1 MQPQAFGGRTRGGPG
16 SAKSAAFRYPVSIHR
31 LVAPAAGST
40 VVVGAPHHP
49 GGAAVHA
56 QACPVTAFFEEFWK
70 HMVET
75 GEDTTV
81 VIVGAGV
88 AGLALGA
95 FLLRN
100 GIGCI
105 ILEKHSRAYVEK
117 RQRAGTID
125 SFGVRMFRAW
135 GLEEVLEGDPIPQ
148 AGGGFFID
156 GEELPVDWE
165 DDDSE
170 SLFCP
175 QQVLVR
181 NLTDVFLRDGGDLRF
196 EAADVSLEDIDGERP
211 LVRYRD
217 TNGSVEVLRCDFV
230 AGCDGDRGVSRA
242 AIPAAALTRYSYE
255 YGYAWLS
262 VLAEV
267 PAHPSGMAIHSR
279 GLAGVIPRGANASRL
294 YLQCP
299 IDDTLAQWPDERIWN
314 ELEARFGTPVATG
327 PIADKRLVPL
337 RSVVY
342 SPMNHGRLYLL
353 GDAAHIVPPMSAKGI
368 HLALHDAEV
377 FARAVIH
384 RVRKGDSSLLDDYSS
399 TCLRHVWNYQAF
411 AAWITE
417 IMHNVGDASYA
428 GEFRKQI
435 ARAEL
440 ERLFTSPTA
449 NRLFSEFSAGV
460 N

>member
-1 MQPQAFGGRTRGGPG
+1 M
-16 SAKSAAFRYPVSIHR
+16 I
-31 LVAPAAGST
+31 
-40 VVVGAPHHP
+40 
-49 GGAAVHA
+49 
-56 QACPVTAFFEEFWK
+56 
-70 HMVET
+70 ET
-75 GEDTTV
+75 HENTTV

-88 AGLALGA
+88 AGLTLGN
-95 FLLRN
+95 FLVRN
-100 GIGCI
+100 GIGCVV
-105 ILEKHSRAYVEK
+105 LEKHSRAHVEQ

-135 GLEEVLEGDPIPQ
+135 GLGEVLEGDPVPEVE
-148 AGGGFFID
+148 GGFWID
-156 GEELPVDWE
+156 GEELPIEFGE
-165 DDDSE
+165 DDDANE
-170 SLFCP
+170 SIFCP

-181 NLTDVFLRDGGDLRF
+181 NLTDVFLREGGDLRF
-196 EAADVSLEDIDGERP
+196 EAADVALEDLERP
-211 LVRYRD
+211 RVRYRD
-217 TNGSVEVLRCDFV
+217 AAGAEKVVGCDYI

-242 AIPAAALTRYSYE
+242 TIPAGVLTRHAHE

-267 PAHPSGMAIHSR
+267 PASPSGMAIHSR
-279 GLAGVIPRGANASRL
+279 GLAGLIPRGAAASRL

-299 IDDTLAQWPDERIWN
+299 LGDTVEQWPDERVWS

-327 PIADKRLVPL
+327 RIADKRLVSL

-342 SPMNHGRLYLL
+342 SPMSHGRLFLL

-377 FARAVIH
+377 FARAVVH
-384 RVRKGDSSLLDDYSS
+384 HVREDDPGLLESYSE
-399 TCLRHVWNYQAF
+399 TCLRHIWNYQAF
-411 AAWITE
+411 ATWITE
-417 IMHNVGDASYA
+417 TMHNAGDASYE

-440 ERLFTSPTA
+440 ERQFTSPAA
-449 NRLFSEFSAGV
+449 NRLFGELTAGV

>member
-1 MQPQAFGGRTRGGPG
+1 
-16 SAKSAAFRYPVSIHR
+16 
-31 LVAPAAGST
+31 
-40 VVVGAPHHP
+40 
-49 GGAAVHA
+49 
-56 QACPVTAFFEEFWK
+56 
-70 HMVET
+70 MVET
-75 GEDTTV
+75 SV

-88 AGLALGA
+88 AGLTLGN
-95 FLLRN
+95 FLVRS
-100 GIGCI
+100 GIGCV
-105 ILEKHSRAYVEK
+105 ILEKHSREYVEQ

-125 SFGVRMFRAW
+125 SRGVRMFREW
-135 GLEEVLEGDPIPQ
+135 GLEEVLEGDPVRE
-148 AGGGFFID
+148 AEGGFWID
-156 GEELPVDWE
+156 GEELPIEFEE
-165 DDDSE
+165 DDNGDSI
-170 SLFCP
+170 FCP

-196 EAADVSLEDIDGERP
+196 DSADVRLEDLDGERP
-211 LVRYRD
+211 LVRYGDSTGLTRVV
-217 TNGSVEVLRCDFV
+217 SCDFV

-242 AIPAAALTRYSYE
+242 AIPADALTRHSHE

-267 PAHPSGMAIHSR
+267 PANPSGMAIHSR
-279 GLAGVIPRGANASRL
+279 GLAGVIPRGASASRL

-299 IDDTLAQWPDERIWN
+299 VDDTLSQWPDVRIWS
-314 ELEARFGTPVATG
+314 ELEARFGAPVATG
-327 PIADKRLVPL
+327 RIIDKQLVPL

-342 SPMNHGRLYLL
+342 SPMSYGRLYLL

-384 RVRKGDSSLLDDYSS
+384 RVQKDDSSLLDEYSS

-411 AAWITE
+411 ATWITE
-417 IMHNVGDASYA
+417 VMHNAGDASYE

-440 ERLFTSPTA
+440 ERQFTSPTA
-449 NRLFSEFSAGV
+449 NRLFSELTAGV

>member
-1 MQPQAFGGRTRGGPG
+1 
-16 SAKSAAFRYPVSIHR
+16 
-31 LVAPAAGST
+31 
-40 VVVGAPHHP
+40 
-49 GGAAVHA
+49 
-56 QACPVTAFFEEFWK
+56 
-70 HMVET
+70 MVET
-75 GEDTTV
+75 SV

-88 AGLALGA
+88 AGLTLGN
-95 FLLRN
+95 FLVRS
-100 GIGCI
+100 GIGCV
-105 ILEKHSRAYVEK
+105 ILEKHSREYVEQ

-125 SFGVRMFRAW
+125 SRGVRMFREW
-135 GLEEVLEGDPIPQ
+135 GLEEVLEGDPVRE
-148 AGGGFFID
+148 AEGGFWID
-156 GEELPVDWE
+156 GEELPIEFEE
-165 DDDSE
+165 DDNSDSI
-170 SLFCP
+170 FCP

-196 EAADVSLEDIDGERP
+196 DSADVRLEDLDGERP

-217 TNGSVEVLRCDFV
+217 STGLTRVVSCDFV

-242 AIPAAALTRYSYE
+242 TIPADALTRHSHE

-267 PAHPSGMAIHSR
+267 PANPSGMAIHSR
-279 GLAGVIPRGANASRL
+279 GLAGVIPRGASASRL

-299 IDDTLAQWPDERIWN
+299 VDDTLSQWPDERIWS
-314 ELEARFGTPVATG
+314 ELEARFGAPVTTG
-327 PIADKRLVPL
+327 RIIDKQLVPL

-342 SPMNHGRLYLL
+342 SPMSYGRLYLL

-377 FARAVIH
+377 FARAVIR
-384 RVRKGDSSLLDDYSS
+384 RVRKDDSSLLDEYSS

-411 AAWITE
+411 ATWITE
-417 IMHNVGDASYA
+417 VMHNAGDASYE

-440 ERLFTSPTA
+440 ERQFTSPTA
-449 NRLFSEFSAGV
+449 NRLFSELTAGV

>member
-1 MQPQAFGGRTRGGPG
+1 M
-16 SAKSAAFRYPVSIHR
+16 
-31 LVAPAAGST
+31 
-40 VVVGAPHHP
+40 
-49 GGAAVHA
+49 
-56 QACPVTAFFEEFWK
+56 
-70 HMVET
+70 MET
-75 GEDTTV
+75 GEDTAV

-88 AGLALGA
+88 AGLTLGN

-100 GIGCI
+100 GIDCVV
-105 ILEKHSRAYVEK
+105 LEKHSREYVER

-125 SFGVRMFRAW
+125 SRGVRMFREW
-135 GLEEVLEGDPIPQ
+135 GLDEVLEGDPISQ
-148 AGGGFFID
+148 AEGGFWID
-156 GEELPVDWE
+156 GEELPIEFEE
-165 DDDSE
+165 DDNND

-181 NLTDVFLRDGGDLRF
+181 NLTDVFRRDGGDLRF
-196 EAADVSLEDIDGERP
+196 EALDVRLEDVGGERP

-217 TNGSVEVLRCDFV
+217 AAGSTKVVSCDFV

-242 AIPAAALTRYSYE
+242 AIPAGVLTRDSHE

-279 GLAGVIPRGANASRL
+279 GLAGLIPRGANASRL
-294 YLQCP
+294 YLQCGL
-299 IDDTLAQWPDERIWN
+299 DDTLTQWPDERVWS

-327 PIADKRLVPL
+327 RIIDKRLVPL
-337 RSVVY
+337 RSVVH
-342 SPMNHGRLYLL
+342 SPMSYGRLYLL

-368 HLALHDAEV
+368 HLALYDAEV

-384 RVRKGDSSLLDDYSS
+384 QIQKDDSSLLDSYSS
-399 TCLRHVWNYQAF
+399 TCLRHIWNYQAF
-411 AAWITE
+411 ATWITE
-417 IMHNVGDASYA
+417 TMHNAGDASYE
-428 GEFRKQI
+428 GEFRKRI

-440 ERLFTSPTA
+440 ERQFTSPTA
-449 NRLFSEFSAGV
+449 NRLFGELTAGE